1 MLLSVWTIL
10 SAMTEHTRKRIRP
23 GTAEMVEQMGTF
35 LQSLGVPRAAGQ
47 MLGYLLACDPPE
59 QSATDIRDATGMS
72 AASVSSSARLL
83 IGIGSVERRHR
94 IGDRKTYYRLR
105 ADFWM
110 ESARQKLAM
119 FDGLADIGRRITAA
133 GAVDREDGIREMVAF
148 AEFWQEE
155 LPGFSERWEAMRA
168 SLREG

>member
-1 MLLSVWTIL
+1 MPEDTHSPIG
-10 SAMTEHTRKRIRP
+10 A
-23 GTAEMVEQMGTF
+23 GTAEMVEQMGIF

-59 QSATDIRDATGMS
+59 QSVADIRAATGMS

-105 ADFWM
+105 DDFWI
-110 ESARQKLAM
+110 ESARQKLGM
-119 FDGLADIGRRITAA
+119 FHELATIGRRITAA
-133 GAVDREDGIREMVAF
+133 GAVDREEGIREMVAF
-148 AEFWQEE
+148 ADFWQAE
-155 LPGFSERWEAMRA
+155 LPAFTQRWEAKRA
-168 SLREG
+168 ALREER